1 VDRPAVSARK
11 NICLPEDNAMN
22 SASLLNLFPK
32 SSNRSI
38 LILDDTDLHFSSC
51 FACHYDPS
59 KIISTTSLS
68 ETTFA
73 EPSLTGVRILWGL
86 YHPYQTIIAKA
97 GRSLIPWN
105 EIQCI
110 LWFPC
115 FDSYGEDLDGKKKA
129 LQNFFQYL
137 AFRILADDLQEVQV
151 IITMNNIRFSQLQV
165 IASVHDLLP
174 FKGVIKMLFITPVTM
189 IVT

>member
-1 VDRPAVSARK
+1 MSARK